1 MCREWKELGGTPSP
15 PRACDRR
22 APAKSVASFTAEPS
36 RPLNGVVAQQ
46 WDTDIPLGNTFV
58 NRHCYIVMSLVD
70 PCWISR
76 KSAEDVSAEFPSDSS
91 MSRSMWKRVK
101 VRRNKAIAI
110 NDRKN
115 VGLTM
120 AVLKSVF
127 SRWLDASKCCG
138 KKSEAEEQDEREQL
152 VAYYAF
158 GFFFREF
165 LDTIPDALFHSGGEY
180 SGPKMRKLQTQ
191 KWEKLPKTAKLVFGT
206 APVELTPTATALT
219 KQQAKNQ

>member
-1 MCREWKELGGTPSP
+1 
-15 PRACDRR
+15 
-22 APAKSVASFTAEPS
+22 
-36 RPLNGVVAQQ
+36 
-46 WDTDIPLGNTFV
+46 
-58 NRHCYIVMSLVD
+58 MSLVD

-191 KWEKLPKTAKLVFGT
+191 KWEKLPKTAKLVFEER
-206 APVELTPTATALT
+206 AEVKVAT